1 MIVEKPTW
9 LRHAGLQIF
18 SVDTQ
23 PNGLR
28 FATAGGDHKVR
39 IWNMRL
45 LAAKEAD
52 SETKLLATLRDHFGS
67 VNCVRWAK
75 CGQRIASGSD
85 DQVVL
90 VHEKRPGS
98 GTTEFGSGEPPDV
111 ENWKVLLTLR
121 GHTADVVDL
130 GWSPDDTQLAS
141 CSLDNTVRIW
151 QASTGAPLAVL
162 TGHESLVKGLT
173 WDPIGSFL
181 ATQSDDKS
189 VIIWRTSNWTLVKRV
204 EGPWEKTVGSTFFR
218 RLGWSPCGHF
228 IATTHGFQN
237 PSHTAP
243 VLERGEWMAS
253 FDFVGHNAPVVAVRF
268 NHSMFRKMKKTLS
281 DEASSGAGNGV
292 AGANG
297 SSSSKKDAAPY
308 NVIAIGSQDCCISVW
323 TTGSPRP
330 VFIGKHFFQQSV
342 VDLSWSPD
350 GYTLF
355 CCSLDG
361 SVASFQFE
369 VKELGEKISD
379 AEMEEFKKSRYGD
392 LRVRQATVAESPA
405 QLMLEAAA
413 AKQWGSGNAPTANST
428 ETAKAVAK
436 VPSAKSTETAKAVL
450 KAISAPSLTTEIA
463 KAVPKVVSAQNSISS
478 ETPKA
483 VPKAANGAAAPEVPT
498 KLPTKVPPKPPPA
511 AAPGADVRNGSVV
524 PNVPPVRITPS
535 PVKQTEYRRPDG
547 RRRIIPEPLGP
558 PRGEDVFGNGALHSG
573 AKYDAPNTGMG
584 ELRKQG
590 DENLGPS
597 VGVEAVP
604 KRKLPDEYIRP
615 DVPPAKRS
623 NGAALDEL
631 ASAARSSPA
640 AVVAIGV
647 GNEGPPNIPGGAPV
661 DMVVPA
667 ERMTTPEGVL
677 SIRIRVPDGAGG
689 EDSRGR
695 APICLEA
702 RPAECTMNLGS
713 VLGSAAPTSLRESSA
728 KAKVICSQG
737 GEVRWCD
744 YLISMPTAL
753 AGNSNFW
760 AVACGDGSL
769 QIYTMAGRR
778 AQPSMMLGS
787 AAVFMD
793 CDENW
798 KLMVVTRNGSLHLW
812 DLQESKRLLHESLG
826 PLLNS
831 TSANSM
837 LSSNGTMK
845 LASARLSKAGAPL
858 VVLANRHAFIFNLG
872 MCCWLRVADDTF
884 PASNFVST
892 WPDSAVSADNGELAL
907 LQAGVAR
914 AAGPSFLWNRL
925 SLAEEK
931 WQTRVH
937 LEVQMSS
944 ALALKSASEYR
955 RCLIAYAR
963 CLTKES
969 DEARLRELCEELMGP
984 VHLGPSS
991 HSSTGE
997 KLHSWKPDILGLR
1010 KRELLKEVVLPAM
1023 ASNRAIQRLLNEF
1036 VDLVTEC
1043 EAAQKASE
1051 PGGSIL

>member
-39 IWNMRL
+39 IWNMKP
-45 LAAKEAD
+45 LAEKETD
-52 SETKLLATLRDHFGS
+52 SDTKLLATLRDHFGS

-75 CGQRIASGSD
+75 CGQKIASGSD
-85 DQVVL
+85 DQVVYI
-90 VHEKRPGS
+90 HEKRPGS

-121 GHTADVVDL
+121 GHSADVVDL

-141 CSLDNTVRIW
+141 CSLDNSIRIW
-151 QASTGAPLAVL
+151 QTSTGALLSVL
-162 TGHESLVKGLT
+162 TGHQSLVKGLT

-189 VIIWRTSNWTLVKRV
+189 VIIWRTSNWSMVKKV

-268 NHSMFRKMKKTLS
+268 NHSMFRKVKKAPA
-281 DEASSGAGNGV
+281 DGAVDVAGNG
-292 AGANG
+292 AILGAANG
-297 SSSSKKDAAPY
+297 TSSKTKEPPPY

-369 VKELGEKISD
+369 RKELGEKISD

-413 AKQWGSGNAPTANST
+413 AKQWGSGNASNANTIDST
-428 ETAKAVAK
+428 KAVSQAENGAVTAEVPKK
-436 VPSAKSTETAKAVL
+436 VLTKPPSA
-450 KAISAPSLTTEIA
+450 P
-463 KAVPKVVSAQNSISS
+463 
-478 ETPKA
+478 
-483 VPKAANGAAAPEVPT
+483 APEVPI
-498 KLPTKVPPKPPPA
+498 KVPTKPPSAPA
-511 AAPGADVRNGSVV
+511 LGADVRNGSLV
-524 PNVPPVRITPS
+524 PSVPLLTPRVNPS
-535 PVKQTEYRRPDG
+535 PVKQTEYRRADG

-558 PRGEDVFGNGALHSG
+558 PRGDDVFGNGALHSTIKNDSVTIT
-573 AKYDAPNTGMG
+573 ADA
-584 ELRKQG
+584 RKE
-590 DENLGPS
+590 DLGS
-597 VGVEAVP
+597 IGLKSSESAF
-604 KRKLPDEYIRP
+604 KRKLPEDYVKP
-615 DVPPAKRS
+615 DMPPAKRS
-623 NGAALDEL
+623 NGSALNEALAPAACC
-631 ASAARSSPA
+631 SSA

-647 GNEGPPNIPGGAPV
+647 GNEGPPNIASGGVQADV
-661 DMVVPA
+661 VVPA
-667 ERMTTPEGVL
+667 EKMTTPEGVL
-677 SIRIRVPDGAGG
+677 SIRIREPEGAGG
-689 EDSRGR
+689 EDSKNR
-695 APICLEA
+695 APIYLEA
-702 RPAECTMNLGS
+702 RPADCTSNLGS
-713 VLGSAAPTSLRESSA
+713 VLGSTAPISIRESSA
-728 KAKVICSQG
+728 KAKIICSQG

-744 YLISMPTAL
+744 YLVSMPTAL

-769 QIYTMAGRR
+769 QIYTKAGRR
-778 AQPSMMLGS
+778 AQPSLMLGS
-787 AAVFMD
+787 AAAFMD

-798 KLMVVTRNGSLHLW
+798 KLMVVTRNGSLYLW
-812 DLQESKRLLHESLG
+812 DLQESRRLLHESLG

-837 LSSNGTMK
+837 LASNGTMK
-845 LASARLSKAGAPL
+845 LVSARLSKAGAPL
-858 VVLANRHAFIFNLG
+858 VVLANRHAFIFNSS

-884 PASNFVST
+884 PASNFVSA
-892 WPDSAVSADNGELAL
+892 WPDADDGELAN
-907 LQAGVAR
+907 LQAGVAV
-914 AAGPSFLWNRL
+914 AAGPSFLWNRMSL
-925 SLAEEK
+925 SEEK

-955 RCLIAYAR
+955 RCLVAYAR
-963 CLTKES
+963 CLS
-969 DEARLRELCEELMGP
+969 
-984 VHLGPSS
+984 
-991 HSSTGE
+991 
-997 KLHSWKPDILGLR
+997 
-1010 KRELLKEVVLPAM
+1010 
-1023 ASNRAIQRLLNEF
+1023 
-1036 VDLVTEC
+1036 
-1043 EAAQKASE
+1043 KA
-1051 PGGSIL
+1051 